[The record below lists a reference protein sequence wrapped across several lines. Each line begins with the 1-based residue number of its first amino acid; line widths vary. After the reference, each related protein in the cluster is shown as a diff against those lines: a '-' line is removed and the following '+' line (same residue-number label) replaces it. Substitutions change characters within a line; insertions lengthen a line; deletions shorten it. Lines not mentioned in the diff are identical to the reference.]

1 MLRILEN
8 VAAVNAKLI
17 YVFKYS
23 LCIIY
28 SKYSKRMKNIQIV
41 PMLCCFKRFH

>member
-28 SKYSKRMKNIQIV
+28 SKYSKRMEICSKSVLVLQ
-41 PMLCCFKRFH
+41 